1 MKQFCFTTPE
11 PAGQAAES
19 SEFFSEIIEIRNR
32 LINPEHCF
40 YAATVR

>member
-19 SEFFSEIIEIRNR
+19 SKFFSEIIEIRNR